1 MKFADFVTTKAIKS
15 ELEASDKEGVIR
27 ELVLSLVS
35 SGQLS
40 ANEQESIVEA
50 ILKREE
56 LGSTGIG
63 RGIAVP
69 HTKHASVSKP
79 VGTVGVSPQG
89 VDFQSLE
96 WRSGSAVF
104 HVDFSAGPAE

>member
-40 ANEQESIVEA
+40 ADEQESIVERA
-50 ILKREE
+50 
-56 LGSTGIG
+56 
-63 RGIAVP
+63 
-69 HTKHASVSKP
+69 
-79 VGTVGVSPQG
+79 
-89 VDFQSLE
+89 
-96 WRSGSAVF
+96 WSG
-104 HVDFSAGPAE
+104 